1 MVSISKLTNSDRKYG
16 LTENGNKYKK
26 CNVAKNIATGVG
38 VAFTLGMVGEGS
50 AHPINCTN
58 LKPYVKAGLGWGA
71 TGIVFTILNRAIF
84 SVIDNSINKNRMAQA
99 DGEAVLKEKM
109 KNGKLVG

>member
-26 CNVAKNIATGVG
+26 CNVAKNIGTGIGAAQTAVMTIAARPG
-38 VAFTLGMVGEGS
+38 VYPDGS
-50 AHPINCTN
+50 SSTMSNALFCC
-58 LKPYVKAGLGWGA
+58 GLG
-71 TGIVFTILNRAIF
+71 IVGTLIYRAIGTF
-84 SVIDNSINKNRMAQA
+84 VDNSVNKNRMAQA
-99 DGEAVLKEKM
+99 DGEAVLKDKM